1 MRMKNFVVYSF
12 IIFAAFL
19 GGHALAQDIMIMNAI
34 AAPSPTT
41 QSKTGAV
48 YMSIMNMGKQNDDLL
63 SISTPVATS
72 AMLHESKDENGVMK
86 MEMLDQLE
94 IPAGEAIDIQP
105 GHMHIMLMGLKAP
118 LKIGDHLMLNM
129 VFKVS
134 GNISVDTIVGKTDDM
149 PNMKHKN

>member
-1 MRMKNFVVYSF
+1 MKSF
-12 IIFAAFL
+12 IFYITLAFAAL
-19 GGHALAQDIMIMNAI
+19 LSGHAIAQDIMISNAI
-34 AAPSPTT
+34 AAPSPTAT
-41 QSKTGAV
+41 SKTGAV
-48 YMSIMNMGKQNDDLL
+48 YMSIMNMGKQNDALI